1 MPVKA
6 LYPGTFDPPTN
17 GHVDLIQRGSKLFDH
32 LTVAILVNPVKN
44 PLFTVEERV
53 EMLEEV
59 TGPLGNVSVATFDG
73 LMVEFARK
81 VGAAAVLRGIRAIS
95 DYEHEFQMA
104 LMNRRLAPDVETVF
118 LAAGGTLLVCEL
130 ADGEGSFQLWR
141 RHQRAGAA
149 ERGEEAARADQERR
163 VTEWRPRARRPQ
175 AELCA
180 QSEICQDGRDMTVTA
195 PAKVFADRI
204 GRIEV
209 SATMAVAAE
218 AAKLRAQGANL
229 VDFGAG
235 EPHFATPRH
244 IKDAAIAAIEA
255 NFTRYTVVPG
265 IPDVR
270 KAIVERHACD
280 FGSDYTID
288 EAVFTSGGKLAL
300 FNTIQVLVDHGD
312 EVILPVP
319 YWVSFKDIIQY
330 AGGTVVFL
338 ETSEAESF
346 RITADAIEQAITP
359 RTKAIILNSP
369 SNPAGSVVSAGD
381 LERIVHLAHDRGIF
395 LLLDECYV
403 YLNYA
408 GKPVSGGSFT
418 WAKEH
423 IVILGSL
430 SKTYSMTGWRAGYAL
445 AAKPVA
451 ANLSKLQS
459 QSTSNATSFVQK
471 AAIAALSGSQECV
484 AEFRA
489 EFIEL
494 RDYMLAA
501 LKKIPGVTCT
511 KPEGAFYVYPNI
523 SAYLGKGGIRTATE
537 LATRLLHEGHVV
549 TVPGEAFGTA
559 EHVRISYPVTRENID
574 EGTRRMGEFLTG
586 LK

>member
-1 MPVKA
+1 
-6 LYPGTFDPPTN
+6 
-17 GHVDLIQRGSKLFDH
+17 
-32 LTVAILVNPVKN
+32 
-44 PLFTVEERV
+44 
-53 EMLEEV
+53 
-59 TGPLGNVSVATFDG
+59 
-73 LMVEFARK
+73 
-81 VGAAAVLRGIRAIS
+81 
-95 DYEHEFQMA
+95 
-104 LMNRRLAPDVETVF
+104 
-118 LAAGGTLLVCEL
+118 
-130 ADGEGSFQLWR
+130 
-141 RHQRAGAA
+141 
-149 ERGEEAARADQERR
+149 
-163 VTEWRPRARRPQ
+163 
-175 AELCA
+175 
-180 QSEICQDGRDMTVTA
+180 MTVTS
-195 PAKVFADRI
+195 PTKLFADRI

-235 EPHFATPRH
+235 EPHFPTPRH
-244 IKDAAIAAIEA
+244 IKDAAISAIEA

-280 FGSDYTID
+280 FGSDYSID
-288 EAVFTSGGKLAL
+288 EAIFTTGGKQAL
-300 FNTIQVLVDHGD
+300 FNAIQILVDHGD

-330 AGGTVVFL
+330 AGGKVVYL
-338 ETSEAESF
+338 ETSEAENF
-346 RITADAIEQAITP
+346 RITAAAIERAITP

-369 SNPAGSVVSAGD
+369 SNPAGSVVSPED
-381 LERIVHLAHDRGIF
+381 LERIVRLAHDRGIY

-408 GKPVSGGSFT
+408 GKCVSGGSFT

-423 IVILGSL
+423 LVILGSL

-445 AAKPVA
+445 ASKSVV

-471 AAIAALSGSQECV
+471 AAVAALTSSQECV

-489 EFIEL
+489 EFICL

-501 LKKIPGVTCT
+501 MAKIPGVTCT

-523 SAYLGKGGIRTATE
+523 SAYLDSKGGKGGIRTATE
-537 LATRLLHEGHVV
+537 LATRLLHEAHVV
-549 TVPGEAFGTA
+549 AVPGEAFGTG
-559 EHVRISYPVTRENID
+559 EHIRLSYPVTKENID
-574 EGTRRMGEFLTG
+574 EGTRRMGEFLTS
-586 LK
+586 LA